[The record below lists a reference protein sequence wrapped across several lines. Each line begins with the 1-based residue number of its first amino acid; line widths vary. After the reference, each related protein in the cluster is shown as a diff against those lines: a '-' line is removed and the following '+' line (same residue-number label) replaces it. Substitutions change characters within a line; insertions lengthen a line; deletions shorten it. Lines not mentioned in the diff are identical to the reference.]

1 MWEQENTET
10 GNLILVSY
18 RQHNVFVSC
27 RSFLSFRCTCFYF
40 PKVVFIFNTDTDVFW
55 ILALFC
61 NIWHT
66 KEYHRNEIF
75 LIIKIF
81 LGPKFHTGRSEEISV
96 VLTSEHEIPAS
107 KSLFLQ
113 TLGSLTFSHA
123 IRLIQN
129 CVVLGIFFPCHFFPI
144 SVIPNCR
151 ILTTSFTQCDLS
163 FLQYILGLIFF
174 TVVNWCSFA
183 HFTRPN

>member
-81 LGPKFHTGRSEEISV
+81 LGPNFILVEVKKFQLCLPLSMRFQLLNHFSYKHWGHWPFPMLYVWSRT
-96 VLTSEHEIPAS
+96 A
-107 KSLFLQ
+107 LFW
-113 TLGSLTFSHA
+113 GFFS
-123 IRLIQN
+123 
-129 CVVLGIFFPCHFFPI
+129 
-144 SVIPNCR
+144 
-151 ILTTSFTQCDLS
+151 LS
-163 FLQYILGLIFF
+163 FLPHLR
-174 TVVNWCSFA
+174 NS
-183 HFTRPN
+183 